1 MGKSRNKANA
11 YLKKKKKGS
20 LRAIASRLVSKDWN
34 RAQRLFLKLLWARRK
49 K

>member
-11 YLKKKKKGS
+11 YLKKKKGS